1 MMFELKR
8 HELAV
13 LFGQLKTLKGVPLRA
28 QRKDIIAMA
37 EVALPKGA
45 ANQVFLAI
53 GSGGEMSQAG
63 AAQSVLDQ
71 ALPDATY
78 VISSAN
84 TKLGKAYT
92 AAVEVV
98 VQDSR
103 YHFVAQDMASAG
115 LALLTAAVGCLGDI
129 ARDEVVDLPAIPLRA
144 GGPIIP

>member
-1 MMFELKR
+1 MKYELHR

-28 QRKDIIAMA
+28 QRKEIITLA
-37 EVALPKGA
+37 ETALPKGA
-45 ANQVFLAI
+45 ANQLFLAI
-53 GSGGEMSQAG
+53 GSLGEMSQAG

-78 VISSAN
+78 VISSVN

-98 VQDSR
+98 VKDNR
-103 YHFVAQDMASAG
+103 YHFVAQDMVSAG
-115 LALLTAAVGCLGDI
+115 LALITATVGCLGEI
-129 ARDEVVDLPAIPLRA
+129 ARDQVVELSAIPLQA
-144 GGPIIP
+144 GGPVIP